1 MNRTERLS
9 MSAYRNAFPEGALE
23 LDGAIALR
31 VPLASATPMLNRIV
45 GLGLDV
51 PATEDQL
58 DAAIA
63 AMDGLRF
70 YVSISPDARPA
81 EISDWLRA
89 RGFDPGWGWMQ
100 FRRGVED
107 APTPVTALDVVELGP
122 ESNPDFGRIVR
133 AAYGLPPEAERIIA
147 SAPEREGWI
156 CWLALADGEAAGA
169 AALFVDDGAGY
180 LGYAGTAPEHRGK
193 GAQSALL
200 ATRIRRARELR
211 CDTVFTETGVLL
223 PGRPSAS
230 YRNILRAGFEEL
242 YPISNWLSPEY
253 PGSDLPV

>member
-1 MNRTERLS
+1 LSRAERLS
-9 MSAYRNAFPEGALE
+9 LSAYRNAFPEGALE

-45 GLGLDV
+45 GLGLEGS
-51 PATEDQL
+51 ATEDQL

-63 AMDGLRF
+63 TMDGLRF

-81 EISDWLRA
+81 EIPDWLRA
-89 RGFDPGWGWMQ
+89 RGFEPGWGWMQ
-100 FRRGVED
+100 FQRGIED
-107 APTPVTALDVVELGP
+107 APAAVTALDVVELGR

-133 AAYGLPPEAERIIA
+133 AAYGLPPETETIIA
-147 SAPEREGWI
+147 SAPGREGWT
-156 CWLALADGEAAGA
+156 CWLTLADGEPAGA
-169 AALFVDDGAGY
+169 AALFVDEGAGY

-200 ATRIRRARELR
+200 ATRIQRARELG
-211 CDTVFTETGVLL
+211 CDAVFTETGVLL
-223 PGRPSAS
+223 PDRPSAS

-242 YPISNWLSPEY
+242 YAISNWLSP
-253 PGSDLPV
+253 